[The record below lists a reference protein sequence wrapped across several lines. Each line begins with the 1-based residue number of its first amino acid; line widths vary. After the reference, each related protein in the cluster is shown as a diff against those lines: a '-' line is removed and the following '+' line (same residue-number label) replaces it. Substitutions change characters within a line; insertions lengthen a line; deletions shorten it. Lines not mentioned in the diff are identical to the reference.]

1 MRERR
6 QLEMQ
11 RFISGCASV
20 SEEEERLTGDKEHDS
35 CGEGAV
41 EPLEGG
47 EVGEGHDPGDDARE
61 AWHGWEDHE
70 GPGGV
75 PVSWREMGTDH
86 QQALQV
92 SLETNTI

>member
-1 MRERR
+1 
-6 QLEMQ
+6 MQ
-11 RFISGCASV
+11 RSTSGCASV
-20 SEEEERLTGDKEHDS
+20 SEEEEEEEERLTGDEEHDS

-61 AWHGWEDHE
+61 ARHGWEDHE

-75 PVSWREMGTDH
+75 PVSWRETGTGH
-86 QQALQV
+86 L
-92 SLETNTI
+92 SSFIETNLHYMHMK